1 MNTTTSQGSPLSMSQ
16 LGVYTD
22 CMQNTDQELLVLP
35 YLYKIGKSVDL
46 EKLRDAIIKAAEVHP
61 HLYTRIHLNSQGE
74 PEQFTDK
81 SEPLDIQIESIVDID
96 AIKPSLRQPMTL
108 TGGQLSYF
116 RLLSA
121 PDANY
126 LFMQVHHIIFDGISA
141 RVLME
146 DIATIY
152 EGKQPEAEQ
161 MTAFDFAVAEK
172 EARQGELFKKD
183 EAWYQEH
190 FACEEID
197 TTLLPD
203 LDDEPLQM
211 AMTDLP
217 VNLDAKAIRQFCQDH
232 DVKPSV
238 FLTSVYAFLLA
249 RFNGD
254 EQVLFSTIWHG
265 RYNSSLTRS
274 VGMMVHAQPC
284 LYRFTEEMTV
294 GDLMQQGEVVVSESR
309 QHPYYSLGDY
319 CNSQGVQSNL
329 YFAYQGELFGSQKL
343 GGEPVVFERLNGDVS
358 TDPLDIVL
366 YQNGEKYIMRMAYQA
381 NRYSKVLLEQIA
393 ESYATIAA
401 QMMDM
406 KKPLKDISLVSA
418 SQLQLLDSFNE
429 TDVDFDNTQT
439 IVSLFRQCA
448 KNMPEKTAVVY
459 NGKQYTYQQ
468 VDEMSDRIAA
478 YIASKGLG
486 LEDVVSILIPRCEW
500 MAIASLGVLKAGCA
514 YQPLD
519 PSYPKERLNFMMQDA
534 NAKLLIA
541 DEELRPIVDEYQGE
555 VLFTK
560 DLAQLPAAKC
570 DVAGPKPD
578 SLFILLYTSGS
589 TGVPKGC
596 QLEHGN
602 LVAFC
607 HWYQRYFD
615 LKPESN
621 VAAYASYGFD
631 ACMMDL
637 YPTLTCGAC
646 VHIIPEEIRL
656 DLIALNDYFEQQHIT
671 HSFITTQVGYQ
682 FATSIEN
689 HSLLHLSV
697 GGEKLATLDPPQGY
711 AFHNAYGPTECTI
724 YTTTY
729 PVNRRMKNIPIGKP
743 LDNMHLYIVD
753 HYGHRL
759 PVGASG
765 ELLIAGPQ
773 VSRGYL
779 NRPEKTAEVFI
790 RNPFTDKDEKYARCY
805 RTGDIVR
812 YLPSGD
818 IEFVGRRDGQVKIRG
833 FRIELKEVESVI
845 RQFPD
850 IKDVTVQAFDEEGG
864 GKFIAAYIVSDQQI
878 DIQKLNAFILEEK
891 PPYMVPAVTM
901 QIDAIPLNQNQKV
914 NKKALPKPERKVEEE
929 ESNVPMNVLEQEIHN
944 IIAQIINTEDFGITT
959 ILGYVGLTSIMSIK
973 LAIQINKRFGVTLDS
988 KALAKTGSVQSI
1000 ENEIL
1005 TALIS
1010 GGGVA
1015 QNAAEAKHADMSNI
1029 PLSYAQMGVYVDS
1042 IKHPESTIYNTP
1054 VIARFPKNVDT
1065 KLLVKAM
1072 ETLIKTHPQLQVH
1085 FGSAGSEIVQIVDFN
1100 QPIEIVQ
1107 CQHPEAEIAQ
1117 YKMEFVKPFNLK
1129 QGPLYHIEVVTT
1141 EQWVYLMMDMHHLVV
1156 DGGSFD
1162 VLISQLFDL
1171 LNGKEI
1177 EPETFTYADFVA
1189 AQQEAES
1196 SEEYAAAR
1204 NFFQERL
1211 GGVEGVTEVPSD
1223 LTNPLEKATSE
1234 TVYSELDFDAIENF
1248 CRQHN
1253 ISPAHHIL
1261 AATFYA
1267 LSRFTNSEELC
1278 ITTISNGRSDL
1289 RISNTVGMFVNTLAL
1304 STTIGEQTVLEF
1316 LNETS
1321 KNFDETL
1328 QHESYPFA
1336 RIAADY
1342 GLSAEILFA
1351 YQMGVIDDYKYKGQ
1365 PVAIEFFESD
1375 TPKFRL
1381 AFFIMNAPSGKPSVC
1396 LQYDKGRYSHE
1407 TMQCLAQSIS
1417 NAANAFIR
1425 QPDVALQSVSLL
1437 NADQTAVLDSFNLT
1451 EVPYDDTQTVVS
1463 LFRRQVQLTP
1473 DNMAVVYHENEY
1485 TYRDV
1490 DDLSERIAALLVRKG
1505 LGKEDVVSIIIPRC
1519 EWMPIAALGVLKA
1532 GCAYQPLDPSY
1543 PAERLNF
1550 MVKDASAKLLIAD
1563 EELRP
1568 IVNEYEGDVLLTKD
1582 IKQLPAA
1589 SQPVNVT
1596 ISPADLFILLY
1607 TSGSTGLPK
1616 GCQLEHHNLAAFCHW
1631 YQRRFELK
1639 AEHHVSCYASYGF
1652 DCCMMDLYPALTCG
1666 ACVYIIGDDI
1676 RLTLP
1681 EVNAYFEA
1689 NHITHSF
1696 MTTQVAYQ
1704 FATNMDNHSLLHLVA
1719 AGEKLAS
1726 LVPPKNFKLHNGYGP
1741 TEGTILITEFE
1752 VDKELKDIPVGKPL
1766 DNSRLYI
1773 VDKQFNRLPQGAMGE
1788 LWISGPH
1795 VTRSYLNRPE
1805 KTAEVYIQNPFS
1817 NEPKFSRIY
1826 RTGDIVRYLPDGN
1839 IQFVGR
1845 KDGQVKIRGFRIELK
1860 EIEAVIRQYPG
1871 MKDVTVQAFEYEN
1884 GGKFVAAYIV
1894 SDEQVDIKDLNAF
1907 IGKQK
1912 PSYMIPA
1919 ATMQIDSI
1927 PLNQNQKVNRK
1938 ALPAPVIQAADR
1950 EYVAP
1955 SNNNEKLFCDI
1966 FADILSMDK
1975 IGVHDNFFELGGTSL
1990 MVTRIIIEA
1999 DKNGKHIAYGDIFS
2013 HPTPQLLAQFV
2024 SGDSSASADNDAT
2037 TANSDAEY
2045 DYTPINALL
2054 QHNTLKAFQE
2064 GERQTIGNVLLT
2076 GSTGYLGIHI
2086 LKELIDRDDVP
2097 VIWCMV
2103 RGENEEKA
2111 ANRLKQLLFYYYGK
2125 NYKEL
2130 FGNRLRI
2137 ALGDVT
2143 DEINIDGKVDTVFN
2157 CAAIVKHFSR
2167 TTEIED
2173 VNIGGAVNCVR
2184 FCLKTGARI
2193 IHVSTYS
2200 TAGLSVNGVPSKDT
2214 IMSEQDFYFGQFMD
2228 NQYIHSKFISERVVL
2243 EAVAVHGLNGKVMR
2257 VGNLAP
2263 RSTDGEFQIN
2273 FQTNSAMGRIRV
2285 FKMLGCYPYE
2295 MSDEPMEFSP
2305 INEVARSIVLLSL
2318 TPRENCLFHPFN
2330 NHNVFFGDVMKQLE
2344 QIGVEPRQVEEQEF
2358 NTTMEA
2364 AKSNPDKA
2372 KLLSSVLAYQDMS
2385 HGQESFE
2392 IPSSNTYTTQVLYR
2406 LGFHWSTTSW
2416 DYVGQFLKAIDGLGF
2431 FDV

>member
-1 MNTTTSQGSPLSMSQ
+1 MSTTTKNETRKQ
-16 LGVYTD
+16 D
-22 CMQNTDQELLVLP
+22 EA
-35 YLYKIGKSVDL
+35 YK
-46 EKLRDAIIKAAEVHP
+46 
-61 HLYTRIHLNSQGE
+61 Q
-74 PEQFTDK
+74 
-81 SEPLDIQIESIVDID
+81 
-96 AIKPSLRQPMTL
+96 
-108 TGGQLSYF
+108 
-116 RLLSA
+116 
-121 PDANY
+121 
-126 LFMQVHHIIFDGISA
+126 
-141 RVLME
+141 
-146 DIATIY
+146 
-152 EGKQPEAEQ
+152 
-161 MTAFDFAVAEK
+161 
-172 EARQGELFKKD
+172 D
-183 EAWYQEH
+183 EAWYEKH
-190 FACEEID
+190 FQCDETD
-197 TTLLPD
+197 TLLLPD
-203 LDDEPLQM
+203 LEDEPLRIATQE
-211 AMTDLP
+211 LP
-217 VNLDAKAIRQFCQDH
+217 LQLDAQAVNKFCQANS
-232 DVKPSV
+232 VKPSV
-238 FLTSVYAFLLA
+238 FFTSAYAFLLA
-249 RFNGD
+249 RYNGD
-254 EQVLFSTIWHG
+254 EQVFFATSWNDDQQTASDPLP
-265 RYNSSLTRS
+265 L
-274 VGMMVHAQPC
+274 PC
-284 LYRFTEEMTV
+284 LYKITDEMTV
-294 GDLMQQGEVVVSESR
+294 GDLLQQGNLMQEAQ
-309 QHPYYSLGDY
+309 QHPHFPFFDFCSHH
-319 CNSQGVQSNL
+319 GVQANL
-329 YFAYQGELFGSQKL
+329 YFSYQGAL
-343 GGEPVVFERLNGDVS
+343 PVATTPEDEQPLPVEVQICERDGQFVMHL
-358 TDPLDIVL
+358 T
-366 YQNGEKYIMRMAYQA
+366 YHA
-381 NRYSKVLLEQIA
+381 NRFSEVLLQQLA
-393 ESYATIAA
+393 ESYATVVA
-401 QMMDM
+401 QMADL
-406 KKPLKDISLVSA
+406 KKSLKDMELASA
-418 SQLQLLDSFNE
+418 AQLQLLDSFNE
-429 TDVDFDNTQT
+429 TEADYDNTQT
-439 IVSLFRQCA
+439 VVSLFRQCA
-448 KNMPEKTAVVY
+448 KKMPQKTAVVFK
-459 NGKQYTYQQ
+459 NKCFTYQQ
-468 VDEMSDRIAA
+468 VDEMSDRLAC
-478 YIASKGLG
+478 YILSKGLG
-486 LEDVVSILIPRCEW
+486 KEDIVSILIPRCEW

-519 PSYPKERLNFMMQDA
+519 PSYPAERLNFMMQDA
-534 NAKLLIA
+534 QAKLLIA
-541 DEELRPIVDEYQGE
+541 DEELRPIVNEYNGE
-555 VLFTK
+555 VLLTK
-560 DLAQLPAAKC
+560 DIANLSPHASQPLPQIA
-570 DVAGPKPD
+570 PD
-578 SLFILLYTSGS
+578 NLFILLYTSGS

-607 HWYQRYFD
+607 HWYQRYYG
-615 LKPESN
+615 LTPEN
-621 VAAYASYGFD
+621 KVAAYASYGFD

-637 YPTLTCGAC
+637 YSALTCGAC
-646 VHIIPEEIRL
+646 VHIIAEEIRL
-656 DLIALNDYFEQQHIT
+656 DLIALNDYFEANNIT
-671 HSFITTQVGYQ
+671 HSFMTTQVAYQ

-689 HSLLHLSV
+689 HSLQHLSA
-697 GGEKLATLDPPQGY
+697 GGETLASLEPPKGY
-711 AFHNAYGPTECTI
+711 AFYNGYGPTECTI
-724 YTTTY
+724 FTTTY
-729 PVNRRMKNIPIGKP
+729 RLTRRMKNNPIGKP

-753 HYGHRL
+753 RHGHRM

-765 ELLIAGPQ
+765 ELWISGPQ

-779 NRPEKTAEVFI
+779 NRPEKTAETFI
-790 RNPFTDKDEKYARCY
+790 PNPFASLTSKYARCY

-818 IEFVGRRDGQVKIRG
+818 IQFVGRKDGQVKIRG
-833 FRIELKEVESVI
+833 FRIELKEVEAVI
-845 RQFPD
+845 REFPG
-850 IKDVTVQAFDEEGG
+850 IKDVTVQAFDEPSGS
-864 GKFIAAYIVSDQQI
+864 GKFVAAYIVSDEQV
-878 DIQKLNAFILEEK
+878 DIEALNNFILEEK

-901 QIDAIPLNQNQKV
+901 QIDSIPLNQNQKV
-914 NKKALPKPERKVEEE
+914 NKKALPKPEKKDGGEMPTGEQA
-929 ESNVPMNVLEQEIHN
+929 PLNVLEKEIHA
-944 IIAQIINTEDFGITT
+944 IIAQVINTEDFGVTT
-959 ILGYVGLTSIMSIK
+959 ILGFVGLTSITAIK
-973 LAIQINKRFGVTLDS
+973 LAILINKRFGVTLDS
-988 KALAKTGSVQSI
+988 KALVKTGSVQSI

-1005 TALIS
+1005 TALMS
-1010 GGGVA
+1010 GNASA
-1015 QNAAEAKHADMSNI
+1015 QQAVEQHHADMNNI

-1054 VIARFPKNVDT
+1054 VIARFPKDVDI
-1065 KLLVKAM
+1065 KLLVKSM
-1072 ETLIKTHPQLQVH
+1072 ETLIKTHPMLQAH
-1085 FGSAGSEIVQIVDFN
+1085 FGSAGSDIVQMVDLD

-1107 CQHPEAEIAQ
+1107 SSHKEEEIPQ
-1117 YKMEFVKPFNLK
+1117 YKWEFVKPFNLK
-1129 QGPLYHIEVVTT
+1129 KGPLYHIEIVTT

-1162 VLISQLFDL
+1162 VLLAQLFDL

-1177 EPETFTYADFVA
+1177 EPESFTYADFVE
-1189 AQQEAES
+1189 AQRAAES
-1196 SEEYAAAR
+1196 SPEYAAAR
-1204 NFFQERL
+1204 DFFQERL
-1211 GGVEGVTEVPSD
+1211 GNVEGATEVPSD
-1223 LTNPLEKATSE
+1223 LTNPLDKALSE
-1234 TVYSELDFDAIENF
+1234 TVYSELNFNAIEDF

-1267 LSRFTNSEELC
+1267 LSRFTNSEQLC

-1336 RIAADY
+1336 RIASDFDI
-1342 GLSAEILFA
+1342 SAEILFA
-1351 YQMGVIDDYKYKGQ
+1351 YQMGIFDDYQYNGQ
-1365 PVAIEFFESD
+1365 SVAIEFFESD

-1381 AFFIMNAPSGKPSVC
+1381 AFFIMNDPSGKPSVC
-1396 LQYDKGRYSHE
+1396 LQYDKGRYSRE
-1407 TMQCLAQSIS
+1407 TMQSLAQCVS
-1417 NAANAFIR
+1417 NAANAFMR
-1425 QPDVALQSVSLL
+1425 QPEAALQSVSLL
-1437 NADQTAVLDSFNLT
+1437 DEKQTALLDSFNET

-1473 DNMAVVYHENEY
+1473 DNMAVVYHENKY
-1485 TYRDV
+1485 TYREV
-1490 DDLSERIAALLVRKG
+1490 DDITERIAAMLVKKG

-1543 PAERLNF
+1543 PTERLNF
-1550 MVKDASAKLLIAD
+1550 MISDASAKLLIAD
-1563 EELRP
+1563 ESLRDL
-1568 IVNEYEGDVLLTKD
+1568 VNEYDGEVLLTKD
-1582 IKQLPAA
+1582 IMQLPAA
-1589 SQPVNVT
+1589 SQPVEVKPD
-1596 ISPADLFILLY
+1596 PADLFILLY

-1652 DCCMMDLYPALTCG
+1652 DCCMMDMYPALTCG

-1689 NHITHSF
+1689 NNITHSF

-1704 FATNMDNHSLLHLVA
+1704 FATNMDNHSLKHLIA

-1726 LVPPKNFKLHNGYGP
+1726 LVPPKNYKLHNGYGP

-1752 VDKELKDIPVGKPL
+1752 VDEELKDIPVGKPL

-1773 VDKQFNRLPQGAMGE
+1773 VDKQFNRLPQGALGE

-1805 KTAEVYIQNPFS
+1805 KTAEVYIDNPFS
-1817 NEPKFSRIY
+1817 SEQKFARIY

-1839 IQFVGR
+1839 IQFAGR

-1860 EIEAVIRQYPG
+1860 EVEAIIRQYPG
-1871 MKDVTVQAFEYEN
+1871 MKDVTVQAFEYDN
-1884 GGKFVAAYIV
+1884 GGKFIAAYIV
-1894 SDEQVDIKDLNAF
+1894 SDQQVDIKDLNAF

-1938 ALPAPVIQAADR
+1938 ALPKPVIQASDR

-1955 SNNNEKLFCDI
+1955 ANDTEKLFCDI
-1966 FADILSMDK
+1966 FSDILSMDK
-1975 IGVHDNFFELGGTSL
+1975 IGVLDNFFELGGTSL
-1990 MVTRIIIEA
+1990 MVTRVIIEA

-2013 HPTPQLLAQFV
+2013 HPTPRQLSQFV
-2024 SGDSSASADNDAT
+2024 NGDTKDSAANENSA
-2037 TANSDAEY
+2037 ANQDAEY

-2054 QHNTLKAFQE
+2054 QRNTLKSFQE
-2064 GERQTIGNVLLT
+2064 GERQHIGNALLT

-2103 RGENEEKA
+2103 RGETEEKGA
-2111 ANRLKQLLFYYYGK
+2111 TRLKQLLYYYYGK

-2137 ALGDVT
+2137 VLGDVT
-2143 DEINIDGKVDTVFN
+2143 KEISVDGEVNTVFN
-2157 CAAIVKHFSR
+2157 CAAMVKHFSR
-2167 TTEIED
+2167 GTEIED
-2173 VNIGGAVNCVR
+2173 VNIGGAVNCVK
-2184 FCLKTGARI
+2184 FCLKTGARL

-2200 TAGLSVNGVPSKDT
+2200 TAGLSVNGVPDKVA
-2214 IMSEQDFYFGQFMD
+2214 MSEQDFYYGQYME

-2330 NHNVFFGDVMKQLE
+2330 NHSVFFGDVVKMLAE
-2344 QIGVEPRQVEEQEF
+2344 IGGAPRQVEEQEF
-2358 NTTMEA
+2358 NATMEA
-2364 AKSNPDKA
+2364 AKDDPDKA
-2372 KLLSSVLAYQDMS
+2372 KLLSSLLAYQDMS
-2385 HGQESFE
+2385 HGQQSFE
-2392 IPSSNTYTTQVLYR
+2392 IPATNTYTTQVLYR
-2406 LGFHWSTTSW
+2406 LGFRWDTTSW